1 MATYVN
7 NLRLTELATG
17 EGSGTWG
24 TTTNLNLKA
33 ISEGL
38 GYNTVAITGDTTF
51 TIPDGRTATA
61 TNNDKARSM
70 YFAMTSS
77 GSLSGTKVITFAPNT
92 ISRVMLIENA
102 TTGTA
107 ITQIKQGSG
116 GTVNISNGKTKL
128 VYMDGAGTG
137 AKVIDIS
144 PTLDLTGVSING
156 ASSIAGTSLD
166 INGNADI
173 SGDLTLSAGADGAL
187 RFSAAS
193 SIKILD
199 NSSTSLVI
207 EEADNAYITFDTT
220 NTSEKIIFAKLA
232 QFASFKG
239 TGSITVTDI
248 KDEDDMSSNSATA
261 LATQQSIKA
270 YVASQIVLFDTLA
283 EVLAAGNTTGGTK
296 ISVDNTSG
304 GIDLIDN
311 AKIRLGT
318 GNDLEIYHDGT
329 NSIIREEVVSSGGLL
344 VEADKLILRSHTSTE
359 KYIEATKDGAV
370 DLYHDNSKKLATTS
384 SGIAVTGTT
393 TSDSMRVGQQV
404 SPYNTSAK
412 QSAFL
417 LGLDG
422 TDDADKKN
430 AAAFKITSNTG
441 AGATV
446 IEDMV
451 DNNGQNVVYAGRH
464 QYFMTKESSGAPES
478 ALGSDLSDSATSLTT
493 SSNISS
499 TVTATATRPSPAI
512 LSDGSGG
519 VNESVMVYGISGT
532 TLTIARGMDG
542 TTPRAFTTA
551 NSAKIKFVNYTPRLI
566 FGNDFNDIRFIN
578 TNTGSTSPYTDD
590 SQGGWNAISVFDIDS
605 SGPLI
610 PAQGG
615 AGAKLRFRELA
626 SNGTNTV
633 TLIGPASTADIT
645 VTLPTSTGTLALT
658 SDISSATAVGAL
670 NSGSITSG
678 FGNIDNG
685 SSTITTTG
693 AITGG
698 SLDINGA
705 VDIDTGNAIFDVDT
719 GTSTVHFKSTNLGEQ
734 FLIENNNSGSSLEGA
749 PDLTLFCNQPNDV
762 GDNDTLGVI
771 NFKGLN
777 DAGANYTYAKL
788 FATSPDVSNGE
799 EKGKVTVRIQHAS
812 GGTDTLTNALEI
824 HKDGIDVAGV
834 ATLTSGELANNL
846 IIEST
851 NDGTSG
857 APDIVLKRTKANNS
871 DNKDGDVVGNFQYK
885 GKTDN
890 GTEVEWAA
898 TRGVI
903 KDATNASYEGQFEI
917 NVPKAGAVSFKQ
929 VVIEPDLI
937 KLQKPIDVT
946 GEIKGDSLDIDGNAD
961 ISGDLTLSA
970 GADGALRFS
979 AASSIKVIDN
989 SATALVIE
997 EADTAYMTFVTTN
1010 GSEKVT
1016 FGKPINGALTGD
1028 VTGNTSG
1035 SSGSCTGNS
1044 ATATLATTVTVS
1056 DNTANTNFPVVFN
1069 NESNALLDDT
1079 GALTYNPSTGTLKSP
1094 SVTSSPSL
1102 ANGTSLITGNISSAD
1117 FKSYAGQRI
1126 VYYGSGA
1133 GEFDLF
1139 DAAAADIGKTFVIV
1153 NASDDTITLDVDGG
1167 GTAQFV
1173 GVLTGSSNDGQNTNI
1188 TIVTGGVAELVCVRG
1203 TGNGGSA
1210 AAPNFII
1217 FGSGI

>member
-24 TTTNLNLKA
+24 NTTNLNLEA
-33 ISEGL
+33 IADSL

-51 TIPDGRTATA
+51 TIPDGRTASP

-116 GTVNISNGKTKL
+116 GTVNIPNGKTKL

-144 PTLDLTGVSING
+144 PTLDLTGVDING
-156 ASSIAGTSLD
+156 ASSITGTSLD

-199 NSSTSLVI
+199 NSATSLVI

-220 NTSEKIIFAKLA
+220 NSSEKVAFAKLA
-232 QFASFKG
+232 EFANLKFTAS
-239 TGSITVTDI
+239 SITVTDI
-248 KDEDDMSSNSATA
+248 KDEDNMSSASDTA

-270 YVASQIVLFDTLA
+270 YVDSQIVLFDTLA

-318 GNDLEIYHDGT
+318 GNDLEIYHDGN
-329 NSIIREEVVSSGGLL
+329 NSIIDDSGTGVLFIRATRINL
-344 VEADKLILRSHTSTE
+344 QNLDADPNELMASFIG
-359 KYIEATKDGAV
+359 DGAAQ
-370 DLYHDNSKKLATTS
+370 LYHDNSIKLTTNS
-384 SGIAVTGTT
+384 TGIEVTGTT

-404 SPYNTSAK
+404 SPYDTAAK

-417 LGLDG
+417 LGDDN

-430 AAAFKITSNTG
+430 AAAFKITNNTG

-451 DNNGQNVVYAGRH
+451 DNNSQNIVYAGRH
-464 QYFMTKESSGAPES
+464 QYFMTKESTGAPES

-519 VNESVMVYGISGT
+519 ANESVMVYGISGT

-551 NSAKIKFVNYTPRLI
+551 NSAKIEFVHYTPRLI
-566 FGNDFNDIRFIN
+566 FGNDFYDTRFIQAS
-578 TNTGSTSPYTDD
+578 TASTSPYTTHGEA
-590 SQGGWNAISVFDIDS
+590 SWNDISVFDIDT

-610 PAQGG
+610 PARGG
-615 AGAKLRFRELA
+615 SGGRLRFRELA

-633 TLIGPASTADIT
+633 TLLG
-645 VTLPTSTGTLALT
+645 PTSTSNITINLPSSAGTLALT
-658 SDISSATAVGAL
+658 SDISGATAVGAL

-705 VDIDTGNAIFDVDT
+705 
-719 GTSTVHFKSTNLGEQ
+719 
-734 FLIENNNSGSSLEGA
+734 
-749 PDLTLFCNQPNDV
+749 
-762 GDNDTLGVI
+762 
-771 NFKGLN
+771 
-777 DAGANYTYAKL
+777 
-788 FATSPDVSNGE
+788 
-799 EKGKVTVRIQHAS
+799 
-812 GGTDTLTNALEI
+812 
-824 HKDGIDVAGV
+824 
-834 ATLTSGELANNL
+834 
-846 IIEST
+846 
-851 NDGTSG
+851 
-857 APDIVLKRTKANNS
+857 
-871 DNKDGDVVGNFQYK
+871 
-885 GKTDN
+885 
-890 GTEVEWAA
+890 
-898 TRGVI
+898 
-903 KDATNASYEGQFEI
+903 
-917 NVPKAGAVSFKQ
+917 
-929 VVIEPDLI
+929 
-937 KLQKPIDVT
+937 
-946 GEIKGDSLDIDGNAD
+946 AD

-970 GADGALRFS
+970 GGDGALTF
-979 AASSIKVIDN
+979 ANAGENSIKIPDN
-989 SATALVIE
+989 QASALIVE
-997 EADTAYMTFVTTN
+997 EANTAYMTFVTTN
-1010 GSEKVT
+1010 GGEKVT
-1016 FGKPINGALTGD
+1016 FGKDIDVTGTVTADGLTMLDGEKITLGTGGDLEIYHNGSNSVIEEKGTGNLFIKGTDLVLEDTSGNKFFKGVSGGAVQIWHNAASHATAKLQTTATGIDVTGTVTADSFILEDGSGNKTTLAENASGNITLTLPSSAGTLALTSDIAGTTVTNATNAAHVLVTDNESTSENNLIAFVEDAASSTGNHGLEMDGNLTYNPSSGTVTATAFAGALTGN
-1028 VTGNTSG
+1028 VTGNASG
-1035 SSGSCTGNS
+1035 SSGSCTGNA

-1069 NESNALLDDT
+1069 DESNALLDDT

-1139 DAAAADIGKTFVIV
+1139 DAATADIGKTFVIV

-1167 GTAQFV
+1167 GTAQYV